1 MKSIISDAKKCYIC
15 GSVHDLEKHH
25 CVFGTASRKKADRD
39 GLWVY
44 LCHSCHYGVHNSN
57 IYAKRSL
64 QIKAQQCWQERFGD
78 EDQFIQRYGRSYL

>member
-44 LCHSCHYGVHNSN
+44 LCHL
-57 IYAKRSL
+57 R
-64 QIKAQQCWQERFGD
+64 QEIAADKSAAVLARKVWG
-78 EDQFIQRYGRSYL
+78 

>member
-39 GLWVY
+39 
-44 LCHSCHYGVHNSN
+44 
-57 IYAKRSL
+57 
-64 QIKAQQCWQERFGD
+64 
-78 EDQFIQRYGRSYL
+78 